1 MAFLRAVQVRDSH
14 SKTTP
19 TTHPRNGISSTMS
32 VATSSYGPPCPE
44 RSWDPGTV
52 PA

>member
-1 MAFLRAVQVRDSH
+1 MAFSRVVQVRDSH

-19 TTHPRNGISSTMS
+19 TTHPRNGISS
-32 VATSSYGPPCPE
+32 ATSSVTSSHGPSCPE
-44 RSWDPGTV
+44 PSSDLGAV

>member
-1 MAFLRAVQVRDSH
+1 MVFSRVVQVRDSH

-19 TTHPRNGISSTMS
+19 TTHPRNVDQQRDERRDLQPRAVLPEPSSDLG
-32 VATSSYGPPCPE
+32 A
-44 RSWDPGTV
+44 V